1 MMALVRS
8 SDVFATFSG
17 SCFQYAGLKSS
28 IERAPLDQ
36 FFKDL
41 WSTGY
46 RGALSIELFN
56 PEYWKQDPLKVAKT
70 SLDRTKAIMKKALG

>member
-1 MMALVRS
+1 M
-8 SDVFATFSG
+8 
-17 SCFQYAGLKSS
+17 
-28 IERAPLDQ
+28 APLEQ

-46 RGALSIELFN
+46 RGALSVELFN

-70 SLDRTKAIMKKALG
+70 SLDNTKAIMKKALG